1 MNFRSQNFMAWLRL
15 VRLPNLFT
23 VPGDAWAG
31 YAVAALLAR
40 SGWRVSEML
49 LIGLALLLAYAGG
62 LIQNDLVDEDEDR
75 KEGRTERPL
84 VGGDVS
90 RGAAVAGLVLAWLG
104 GVFLAW
110 VAGGAKMVL
119 PFGLLLAM
127 VSLYNVVLK
136 PRSDVLASAGMGACR
151 ALSFLL
157 GALVVGGGGHPVSFV
172 LAFWLGVYVVGVTWI
187 ARNET
192 AVQVVERLDAM
203 RPTGALAGLFLTAL
217 IVNVI
222 LGDVFYVLPAL
233 LLAFVTLA
241 FCGYLGE
248 VLMNRGQAVSPAT
261 VQRTV
266 GMFIRVLLPVQ
277 SVLMLFFCRGWGECA
292 MALVPLGVGL
302 PLAVGGAR
310 RFYAS

>member
-1 MNFRSQNFMAWLRL
+1 MNEVPDKILSWLRL

-31 YAVAALLAR
+31 YAVAALLESVRWSAADM
-40 SGWRVSEML
+40 VL
-49 LIGLALLLAYAGG
+49 TGLAMVLAYAGG
-62 LIQNDLVDEDEDR
+62 LIQNDLVDEAEDR
-75 KEGRTERPL
+75 KKGRMERPL
-84 VGGDVS
+84 VSGRIS
-90 RGAAVAGLVLAWLG
+90 RRSAVFGVILAWLCGLFLMWAVG
-104 GVFLAW
+104 GV
-110 VAGGAKMVL
+110 KMVL

-136 PRSDVLASAGMGACR
+136 PRSDVLASAGMGSCR

-157 GALVVGGGGHPVSFV
+157 GAGVVGGLHPVWFV
-172 LAFWLGVYVVGVTWI
+172 LAFWLGVYVVGFTWI

-192 AVQVVERLDAM
+192 STQVVGRLDAM
-203 RPTGALAGLFLTAL
+203 RPTGAMAGLFLTAL

-222 LGDVFYVLPAL
+222 LGDVFFVLPAL

-248 VLMNRGQAVSPAT
+248 ILMNRGQSVSPAT

-277 SVLMLFFCRGWGECA
+277 SVLMLFFCRGWGEFA
-292 MALVPLGVGL
+292 LALVPLVVGV
-302 PLAVGGAR
+302 PLAVWGAR

>member
-75 KEGRTERPL
+75 KDGRVGRPL
-84 VGGDVS
+84 AGGDVS

-157 GALVVGGGGHPVSFV
+157 GAWVVGGAHPVSFV

-192 AVQVVERLDAM
+192 VAQVVERLDAM